1 MRVLGWTRLIQGEDW
16 SLFCLTFL
24 LWTSMSGL
32 ADFSTYLS
40 GTVTGRSAHACDG
53 HPLRLRCPRHATI
66 SIQSAFYGSGAA
78 GLCAAEP
85 GARARARHRGC
96 SAFTALQKLLSECQN
111 HRRCQLPVHHLLFG
125 KDPCPGTA
133 KYLHVDYKCQ
143 PTEHKRLVVCEG
155 GAMVLRCKPPRVLNI
170 YAAVYGRS
178 PAQPDTCPSRLARP
192 PPFECLNHEA
202 QRLVSKSC
210 HSKHKC
216 VVAVSNQTFQ
226 DPCAP
231 GTRKYLSVAYSCG
244 DPREQDPPPTPSPPV
259 DTEKAPPAVTEEP
272 WSKESR
278 RADPSGAMSSS
289 LLAYAY
295 VTEHG
300 EMAAL
305 LFTSSVCLGLLL
317 TLLAVSVRV
326 TCRGRRRGA
335 RNAGPRT
342 GRCHR
347 QKEDEGKGQG
357 GQGGQGEGADS
368 RLLSAADRKDLCSRE
383 EVTYTSEAAE
393 RAERIERRDMI
404 LQEIWMDAYLNSS
417 SGKL

>member
-1 MRVLGWTRLIQGEDW
+1 
-16 SLFCLTFL
+16 LFCLTFL

-53 HPLRLRCPRHATI
+53 HPLRLRCPRHSTI
-66 SIQSAFYGSGAA
+66 SIQSAFYGSGGA

-125 KDPCPGTA
+125 KDPCPGTG
-133 KYLHVDYKCQ
+133 KIPPCGLKM
-143 PTEHKRLVVCEG
+143 PTKEHKRLVVCEG

-178 PAQPDTCPSRLARP
+178 PAHPDTCPSRLTRP

-244 DPREQDPPPTPSPPV
+244 KSPASSGVMFVSARLSADLITPDS
-259 DTEKAPPAVTEEP
+259 TGVTEEP

-342 GRCHR
+342 GRRHR

-357 GQGGQGEGADS
+357 GEGGEGADS

-417 SGKL
+417 SGRRQGDDF